1 MLNTLGIFVL
11 GVLRVSAQND
21 ELQDVMEQARED
33 YKFLGMSAGVFEGN
47 DWISRGEVGLRNAE
61 DPEKTPIGPDDKFAL
76 GRGGAH
82 ITAMLAARVVEE
94 SKGALSWNSTI
105 SQVFGNSMTIQP
117 IFANVTLYD
126 LLTKQGY
133 MMDIE
138 QVLAMEYKM
147 DWYDQ
152 VWAASQWEDPEEN
165 MNQRLEMMKFLVNVD
180 CEKENSCQR
189 ISRWPLFGFSAAVA
203 MLEKFTNRTF
213 DNLIQE
219 EIFRPL
225 KADNCGLGPS
235 TTDNT
240 SPPSEPWTHQ
250 SGPWGIYYI
259 PIVPGNQSVGPSCL
273 APDYGI
279 HCSMDSWK
287 NILSAYATKNETFL
301 SSENWKILLDPA
313 WVIANTSTDVIEVG
327 PGFLLRYNGTVHMVE
342 YVPEPVMSWTYAFI
356 LDGYENG
363 NDKGAIAVANFPL
376 TYGTRQ
382 YNGFQAVMDSIRDI
396 INSY

>member
-1 MLNTLGIFVL
+1 MLTTLGIFVL
-11 GVLRVSAQND
+11 GVLRVSAQKD

-138 QVLAMEYKM
+138 QVLAMEYKI
-147 DWYDQ
+147 DWYNQ
-152 VWAASQWEDPEEN
+152 VWAASQWDDPKEN

-180 CEKENSCQR
+180 CEKEKSCQR

-203 MLEKFTNRTF
+203 MLEKFTGRTF

-219 EIFRPL
+219 EVFRPL

-240 SPPSEPWTHQ
+240 NPPSQPWTHQ

-259 PIVPGNQSVGPSCL
+259 PILPGKQSAGPSCL
-273 APDYGI
+273 APDFGI

-301 SSENWKILLDPA
+301 SSENWKMLLDPA
-313 WVIANTSTDVIEVG
+313 WIIANDTGEGDVGVG
-327 PGFLLRYNGTVHMVE
+327 PGFILRYNGSSHTTDSFT
-342 YVPEPVMSWTYAFI
+342 EPVMSWASAYI
-356 LDGYENG
+356 LDGYGNG
-363 NDKGAIAVANFPL
+363 NKGAITLMNFPL

-382 YNGFQAVMDSIRDI
+382 WNGIRAVWDFFEDI
-396 INSY
+396 LTSY